1 MKAAKHHTRRIQK
14 DFPRIQKVNDE
25 EVRIVLY
32 TLHFLAAMLNDPVLL
47 TALQRNTHKSC
58 SWVFSFLVHLSL
70 TGEYRVTT
78 PTAIESVLPWKRGD
92 DSDEENGAVKQNE
105 FPSWASNKEYL
116 AYSSPSATFLGEFF
130 LCLEFSI
137 KIFS

>member
-1 MKAAKHHTRRIQK
+1 MKAAKHRTRRIQN
-14 DFPRIQKVNDE
+14 DFPRSLKVKNDE
-25 EVRIVLY
+25 VRNMLC
-32 TLHFLAAMLNDPVLL
+32 TLHFLVALLNDPVLL
-47 TALQRNTHKSC
+47 TAMQRNTHTHKSC
-58 SWVFSFLVHLSL
+58 SWVFSFLVHLPL

-130 LCLEFSI
+130 LLLR
-137 KIFS
+137 IFH